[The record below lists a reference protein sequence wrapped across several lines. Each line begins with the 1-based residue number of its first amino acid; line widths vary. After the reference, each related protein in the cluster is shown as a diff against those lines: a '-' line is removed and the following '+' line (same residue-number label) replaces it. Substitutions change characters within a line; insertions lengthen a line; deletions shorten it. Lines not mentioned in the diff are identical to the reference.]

1 MTPSQDIRINPNRL
15 VNLAQKLIRI
25 PSPLWAETAAARF
38 LDAYLQGVG
47 LDSTLQAVPTPGGHS
62 HQTVARWQG
71 SQPGPKVLLC
81 GHLDILELFQ
91 PDRWTVPPYE
101 AALTDGWLYGHGSLN
116 MKAGLAAIVAA
127 VEALLAHDFQP
138 RGEIVI
144 AGVMGETPGGVGI
157 QHLLRQERDFDFAIV
172 AEPTNLT
179 VSNISVGTVQGW
191 LRLWGDKM
199 AFQPH
204 PNPIYGMAKILA
216 ALGPAYAP
224 PPANGWLTFDP
235 CPDLPGYP
243 RFNAGKINSGQDY
256 CEIFFDARIVPG
268 QSDETVRA
276 DLMALLQT
284 LEADLTGMK
293 AEITIPAPAGTTN
306 FPAAPALSLDHPLAQ
321 ALIRNHANLTGQPPK
336 VGAGDR
342 MGLASDASHL
352 RAAGIYALEYG
363 PGKHPRWPMV
373 DERIWVEDVITAAQ
387 VLADTLVGLMNGSQT
402 EQQKSESA
410 QYDK

>member
-1 MTPSQDIRINPNRL
+1 MDGNVGNISINPNRL
-15 VNLAQKLIRI
+15 IALAQNLIRI
-25 PSPLWAETAAARF
+25 PSLLWEESDAARF
-38 LDAYLQGVG
+38 LDAYLHGVG
-47 LDSTLQAVPTPGGHS
+47 FNSTLQEVPLAEGGHS

-91 PDRWTVPPYE
+91 PDKWTVPPYE
-101 AALTDGWLYGHGSLN
+101 PTITDGWLYGHGSLN
-116 MKAGLAAIVAA
+116 MKAGLAALVAA
-127 VEALLAHDFQP
+127 VEALLTHDFQLH
-138 RGEIVI
+138 GELVI

-157 QHLLRQERDFDFAIV
+157 QHLLEQEQDFDFAII

-191 LRLWGDKM
+191 LCLRGDKM

-204 PNPIYGMAKILA
+204 PNPIYGMAEVLKA
-216 ALGPAYAP
+216 MGPAYAS
-224 PPANGWLTFDP
+224 PPANNWLTFDS

-243 RFNAGKINSGQDY
+243 RFNASKITSGQDY

-276 DLMALLQT
+276 DLVALLEK
-284 LEADLTGMK
+284 LEADLTEME

-306 FPAAPALSLDHPLAQ
+306 FPAIPALSPEHPLAQ
-321 ALIRNHANLTGQPPK
+321 ALIKSHTGIKGQPPK

-342 MGLASDASHL
+342 IGLASDASHM
-352 RAAGIYALEYG
+352 RAVGIYALEYG
-363 PGKHPRWPMV
+363 PGKHPRWPTT
-373 DERIWVEDVITAAQ
+373 DERIWLEDVITAAQ
-387 VLADTLVGLMNGSQT
+387 VLADTLADLMKG
-402 EQQKSESA
+402 
-410 QYDK
+410 